1 MVRLKANT
9 NINNM
14 SQIKI
19 TTMLVSLYRYGRCV
33 MEYNISNTMP
43 LYGFS
48 QNPIMFQVPE
58 AFKHNK

>member
-1 MVRLKANT
+1 
-9 NINNM
+9 
-14 SQIKI
+14 
-19 TTMLVSLYRYGRCV
+19 

-58 AFKHNK
+58 AFKHDK